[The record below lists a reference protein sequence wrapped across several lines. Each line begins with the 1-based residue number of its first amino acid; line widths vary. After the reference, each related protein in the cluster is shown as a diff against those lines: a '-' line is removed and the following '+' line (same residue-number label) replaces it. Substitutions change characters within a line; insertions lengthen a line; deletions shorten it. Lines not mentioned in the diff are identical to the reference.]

1 MLAALRRAQI
11 FDTSRRLGSQGW
23 SFNMQASMLEI
34 YNEEYRDLLTKARK
48 DEKKHQVCMCSE
60 GGGKGG
66 VASASDLPLFLS
78 QMGG

>member
-1 MLAALRRAQI
+1 
-11 FDTSRRLGSQGW
+11 
-23 SFNMQASMLEI
+23 MQASMLEI